1 MKSHS
6 EKRDGHSVQ
15 GRYELL
21 DSDGFKRVVE
31 YTADEHNGFNA
42 VVTRIPV
49 GHAPVV
55 KKVYQPEIVKPVP
68 APVKYFNAPQPTV
81 VKSYVSEPYQHQKLI
96 APVVKHLPQPAYYA
110 PPEHPKFFKPVE
122 KVAKFVKPAYE
133 YDPHHTDV
141 KYVQPAP
148 HYTHY

>member
-6 EKRDGHSVQ
+6 EKRDGHAVQ

-31 YTADEHNGFNA
+31 YTADDHNGFNA

-49 GHAPVV
+49 DHAHV

-68 APVKYFNAPQPTV
+68 APVKYFAPQPQV
-81 VKSYVSEPYQHQKLI
+81 VKSYVTEPYQHQKVI

-133 YDPHHTDV
+133 YEPHHTDV
-141 KYVQPAP
+141 KYVHPAP